1 MARGKSTIALNDNFG
16 ILFVKFC
23 KGGMTLIKVCI
34 CDDESEQRRMLKGI
48 IKTQLELTGQEY
60 DMEEFSSGEEV
71 IRAFEK
77 QRTINGA
84 YDILFLDIEMG
95 GIDGIETA
103 KRIRAIDEK
112 VILIF
117 VTGYANYVFNGYDV
131 KALNYVMKPYKEE
144 KIKEVFK
151 EAVKLTNKALEKYF
165 GFNVNGN
172 YYKIPEDNI
181 LYFYSDKRKII
192 LEHINGKNEFYGK
205 LNDIELEL
213 SDNFFRIHQRYLV
226 NLKHVESLE
235 DKDVVIRNNKLPISR
250 GNYQDTVSAFTKTFL
265 S

>member
-1 MARGKSTIALNDNFG
+1 ML
-16 ILFVKFC
+16 
-23 KGGMTLIKVCI
+23 LIKVCI
-34 CDDESEQRRMLKGI
+34 CDDESEQRKMLKGI
-48 IKTQLELTGQEY
+48 IKTQLELKGLEY
-60 DMEEFSSGEEV
+60 DMEEFSSGEDL

-77 QRTINGA
+77 QKTIGEA

-103 KRIRAIDEK
+103 KRIRAMDEN
-112 VILIF
+112 VIIIF

-144 KIKEVFK
+144 KIKDVLE
-151 EAVKLTNKALEKYF
+151 EAIKLTNKVLDKYF
-165 GFNVNGN
+165 SFNVSGN

-192 LEHINGKNEFYGK
+192 LEHINGNFEFYGK
-205 LNDIELEL
+205 LNDIEMEL
-213 SDNFFRIHQRYLV
+213 SENFFRIHQRYLV

-235 DKDVVIRNNKLPISR
+235 DKDVVIKKNKLPISR
-250 GNYQDTVSAFTKTFL
+250 GNYQDTVSAFTKIFL
-265 S
+265 N